1 MRLILGGVAAGFA
14 IIEKYLLRKETD
26 GGWMNLTDFL
36 PKTKK
41 KYLYRW
47 FCQFNVKQR
56 AEINCKY

>member
-1 MRLILGGVAAGFA
+1 MEDGFV
-14 IIEKYLLRKETD
+14 R
-26 GGWMNLTDFL
+26 FL

-56 AEINCKY
+56 AEINGKY